1 MHAKCNAFVT
11 LTLQTHKSNV
21 CYVCAPQ
28 WLSRHATN
36 SEHHYSVYVILCFL
50 HIFMHLNIS
59 DDLFSYAVRIQLAP
73 VKFCYGNAL
82 HGKRALTNPIHIPH
96 PLFYWQYTQNTTL
109 SRQFVLLL
117 LFFSRLQRIT
127 KKCIAQQQQQQRWLQ
142 LRRHCYIKKNQWIP
156 IVWMYSMPMFSD
168 TFVALFFHIGHFSK
182 FICISQ
188 TCSMFLDE
196 S

>member
-36 SEHHYSVYVILCFL
+36 SEHHYSVYVILRFL

-82 HGKRALTNPIHIPH
+82 HGKRALTDTIHIH
-96 PLFYWQYTQNTTL
+96 IHYSIDNTHKILHSVASLFYYCY
-109 SRQFVLLL
+109 
-117 LFFSRLQRIT
+117 FFLV
-127 KKCIAQQQQQQRWLQ
+127 CNE
-142 LRRHCYIKKNQWIP
+142 LRRNASHSNNNNNNDDCNCDG
-156 IVWMYSMPMFSD
+156 IV
-168 TFVALFFHIGHFSK
+168 I
-182 FICISQ
+182 
-188 TCSMFLDE
+188 
-196 S
+196 